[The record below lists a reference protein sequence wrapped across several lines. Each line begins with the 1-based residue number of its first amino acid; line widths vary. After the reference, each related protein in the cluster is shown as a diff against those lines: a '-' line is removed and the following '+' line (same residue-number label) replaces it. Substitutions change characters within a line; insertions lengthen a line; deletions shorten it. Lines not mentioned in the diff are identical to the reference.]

1 MAYFIKQRMQ
11 VTECDVTIKGKTERV
26 FVPGIK
32 TKKRIIEYADK
43 QLGLRV
49 DNIENIQYLECIFKV
64 DKQLILDN
72 CPVINERNLNND

>member
-1 MAYFIKQRMQ
+1 MQ

-49 DNIENIQYLECIFKV
+49 DNVANIQYLECVFKV